1 MPRISESSTPAWA
14 IVNRALDAEVI
25 AGANATIARADAD
38 AALQV
43 HELSH
48 AYGAR
53 ATLTNISFTARRGEV
68 IALLGLNGAGKS
80 TLLSIL
86 AGLKT
91 QSAGTIFVAGS
102 PDRRNSVGYS
112 AQDSLA
118 FADLTVAEQLKL
130 ATRCFGIADV
140 DARVASLM
148 KRFGLHAQRDK
159 LAGRL
164 SGGMLRRLNVALAL
178 VSNPSLLL
186 LDEPSAGLDPENK
199 AALYTCI
206 LQEQERGAAVLMS
219 THDLDDV
226 ALLATRVMLIHDASI
241 AAFGTPK
248 ELLARLGEQA
258 YLEIDFN
265 GGGATPSDAARQWAL
280 ERVPQGKWR
289 GTVLSAEV
297 DDVVAPLAALTNDL
311 QAQDLKPTAIRTR
324 KASLADVFFS
334 ITGHRLPE

>member
-1 MPRISESSTPAWA
+1 MVR
-14 IVNRALDAEVI
+14 
-25 AGANATIARADAD
+25 
-38 AALQV
+38 
-43 HELSH
+43 ELSH
-48 AYGAR
+48 AFGTK
-53 ATLTNISFTARRGEV
+53 ATLTNLSFTADPGEV

-86 AGLKT
+86 AGLRT
-91 QSAGTIFVAGS
+91 PTTGSVFVAGPS
-102 PDRRNSVGYS
+102 DRRKSVGYS

-118 FADLTVAEQLKL
+118 FSDLTVAEQLRL
-130 ATRCFGIADV
+130 AVRCFGLDSV
-140 DARVASLM
+140 DTRVASLL

-159 LAGRL
+159 LASRL

-178 VSNPSLLL
+178 VSEPALLL

-199 AALYTCI
+199 AALHACI
-206 LQEQERGAAVLMS
+206 LHEQKRGATVLMS

-226 ALLATRVMLIHDASI
+226 ALLATRVLLIHQAQI

-265 GGGATPSDAARQWAL
+265 GAGTEPNAAAKAWAADRL
-280 ERVPQGKWR
+280 PDGTWR

-297 DDVVAPLAALTNDL
+297 DDVLGPLPDLTTDMRRRGL
-311 QAQDLKPTAIRTR
+311 TPTAIRTR
-324 KASLADVFFS
+324 RASLADVFFS
-334 ITGHRLPE
+334 ITGQRLPE